1 VKCRGSGDHRRDSRA
16 KSLRLV
22 QRRSVMHHVERW
34 ATKMNVRAEPEAV
47 ERLWREALWDNRP
60 EKLRE
65 RLSEKWPGETSVNS
79 IAYRYPPSFQPGYV
93 GPRYFASTHRI
104 LLVCQNPGE
113 GRAAVSVDR
122 DYSAALEAFAEGEI
136 GFEELNGRVAWHM
149 LRWSVFN
156 GKGIFRESDAGRIA
170 LLDEDVR
177 PSIEAVAY
185 LNFFPYKT
193 SRNEKPP
200 SSFFQ
205 QRVWKTYVRPLVD
218 LLASA
223 LIIPM
228 GVSWFKGSVEAE
240 LRATAGSAEIIP
252 VLHPADRN
260 INTRRPQLQASW
272 TSLSEYLGGLA
283 D

>member
-1 VKCRGSGDHRRDSRA
+1 
-16 KSLRLV
+16 
-22 QRRSVMHHVERW
+22 MHHVERW
-34 ATKMNVRAEPEAV
+34 ATKMNIRAKPEAV
-47 ERLWREALWDNRP
+47 ERLWREALWDNRQ
-60 EKLRE
+60 EELRE
-65 RLSEKWPGETSVNS
+65 RLSEKWPGDTNVNF
-79 IAYRYPPSFQPGYV
+79 IAYKYPPSFQPGYV
-93 GPRYFASTHRI
+93 GPRYFASAHRI
-104 LLVCQNPGE
+104 LLVGQNPGE
-113 GRAAVSVDR
+113 GRAAASVDR
-122 DYSAALEAFAEGEI
+122 DYSGALEAFAEGEI
-136 GFEELNGRVAWHM
+136 GFEELNGRVASHM
-149 LRWSVFN
+149 LRWSVFK
-156 GKGIFRESDAGRIA
+156 GKGIFRESDAGRIS

-193 SRNEKPP
+193 SGNEKPP

-218 LLASA
+218 LLAPA

-240 LRATAGSAEIIP
+240 LRATAGSAEVIP

-260 INTRRPQLQASW
+260 INTQRPQLQASW
-272 TSLSEYLGGLA
+272 TSLSEYLRGLA